1 METAF
6 LSKRPQYKT
15 EVARIIFERF
25 HLDERRKG
33 TFKETVKFFS
43 QSGITGYPITMIA
56 LKGGKCVGTVS
67 IYRND
72 LPERPAYQ
80 PWLAAL
86 YVLPDFR
93 GQGVADRLVRDMLNH
108 LSGLGYETIY
118 AKTQT
123 QSRYD
128 YYMQKGWELLETV
141 DVDGRDNYIFR
152 KRND

>member
-6 LSKRPQYKT
+6 LSKRPEYKA

-25 HLDERRKG
+25 HLDERRKR

-43 QSGITGYPITMIA
+43 QTGIEDYPITMIA

-67 IYRND
+67 IYKND
-72 LPERPAYQ
+72 FPERPDYQ

-86 YVLPDFR
+86 YVLPKYR
-93 GQGVADRLVRDMLNH
+93 GQGVADRLVADMLEH
-108 LSGLGYETIY
+108 LARLGYRTIY
-118 AKTQT
+118 AKTESKT
-123 QSRYD
+123 RYD
-128 YYMQKGWELLETV
+128 YYIQKGWELLEAI
-141 DVDGRDNYIFR
+141 DVEGRINYIFK

>member
-6 LSKRPQYKT
+6 LSERPEYKT

-33 TFKETVKFFS
+33 TFKETVSFFS
-43 QSGITGYPITMIA
+43 QSGIEAYPITMIA
-56 LKGGKCVGTVS
+56 IKGGKCVGTVS
-67 IYRND
+67 IYSND
-72 LPERPAYQ
+72 LPERPEYQ

-86 YVLPDFR
+86 YVLPKYR
-93 GQGVADRLVRDMLNH
+93 GQGVADRLVADMLDH
-108 LSGLGYETIY
+108 LKGLGYETIY

-128 YYMQKGWELLETV
+128 YYMQKGWELLETI
-141 DVDGRDNYIFR
+141 DVDGHDNYIFR

>member
-118 AKTQT
+118 AKTET

>member
-1 METAF
+1 METDF

-43 QSGITGYPITMIA
+43 QSGITDYPITMIA
-56 LKGGKCVGTVS
+56 LKGGKCIGTVS

-72 LPERPAYQ
+72 LPERPEYQ

-93 GQGVADRLVRDMLNH
+93 GQGVADRLVRDMLDH

-118 AKTQT
+118 AKTET
-123 QSRYD
+123 RSRYD
-128 YYMQKGWELLETV
+128 YYMQKGWKLLETV

-152 KRND
+152 KRDD

>member
-6 LSKRPQYKT
+6 LSKRPEYKT

-33 TFKETVKFFS
+33 TFKETVKFFA
-43 QSGITGYPITMIA
+43 QSGIEEYPITMIA

-67 IYRND
+67 IYKND
-72 LPERPAYQ
+72 LPEKPEYQ

-86 YVLPDFR
+86 YVLPNYR
-93 GQGVADRLVRDMLNH
+93 GEGIADQLVSDMLEH
-108 LSGLGYETIY
+108 LGRLGYGTIY
-118 AKTQT
+118 AKTES
-123 QSRYD
+123 QSKHD
-128 YYMQKGWELLETV
+128 YYMQKGWELIETI
-141 DVDGRDNYIFR
+141 DVQGIDNHIFR

>member
-1 METAF
+1 METDF

-43 QSGITGYPITMIA
+43 QSGITDYPITMIA
-56 LKGGKCVGTVS
+56 LKGGKCIGTVS

-72 LPERPAYQ
+72 LPERPEYQ

-93 GQGVADRLVRDMLNH
+93 GQGVADRLVRDMLDH

-118 AKTQT
+118 AKTET
-123 QSRYD
+123 RSKYD
-128 YYMQKGWELLETV
+128 YYMQKGWKLLETV

-152 KRND
+152 KRDD

>member
-1 METAF
+1 METDF
-6 LSKRPQYKT
+6 LSKWPQYKT

-43 QSGITGYPITMIA
+43 QSGITDYPITMIA
-56 LKGGKCVGTVS
+56 LKGGKCIGTVS

-72 LPERPAYQ
+72 LPERPEYQ
-80 PWLAAL
+80 PWLTAL

-118 AKTQT
+118 AKTET

-128 YYMQKGWELLETV
+128 YYLQKGWKLLETV

>member
-43 QSGITGYPITMIA
+43 QSGIESYPITMIA
-56 LKGGKCVGTVS
+56 LEGGKCIGTVS
-67 IYRND
+67 IYKND
-72 LPERPAYQ
+72 LPERPEYQ

-86 YVLPDFR
+86 YVLPGYR
-93 GQGVADRLVRDMLNH
+93 GRGVADRLVGDMLKH

-118 AKTQT
+118 AKTESET
-123 QSRYD
+123 KYD
-128 YYMQKGWELLETV
+128 YYAQKGWEILETL
-141 DVDGRDNYIFR
+141 DVGGHDNYIFR
-152 KRND
+152 KRNN

>member
-15 EVARIIFERF
+15 EVARIIFERL

-56 LKGGKCVGTVS
+56 LTGGKCVGPVS

-118 AKTQT
+118 RSEEHTSEL
-123 QSRYD
+123 QSRFD
-128 YYMQKGWELLETV
+128 LVCRRLLEKK
-141 DVDGRDNYIFR
+141 N
-152 KRND
+152 